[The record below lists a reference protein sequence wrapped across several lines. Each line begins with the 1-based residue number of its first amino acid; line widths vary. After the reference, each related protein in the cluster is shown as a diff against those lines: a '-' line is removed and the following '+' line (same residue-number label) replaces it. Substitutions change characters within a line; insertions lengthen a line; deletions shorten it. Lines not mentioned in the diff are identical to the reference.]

1 MATTPTSSTSRSSRA
16 STPSPAA
23 KPTSPT
29 RISTMPWPP
38 LTRASGSSGTR
49 PTSSSDPAVREMT
62 ILQHSGAAAFARG
75 AGARKPPLGRLS
87 ALTRYGGPFAVYAVF
102 GLLIGLP
109 LALVLVQAVMPGLFA
124 AQDASNGLSFEPL
137 ARVFNSPYVAGSVLH
152 SLELGMLVACTTT
165 ALGGAF
171 AILVQR
177 CDIPGRTAISIVPWL
192 VFLTPSYLKA
202 LAWVLLMSS
211 GGYLAQFGLLPAWL
225 GSAFFGLAGLVF
237 VHTLSLFPL
246 AAFIIGSA
254 LAGLGSE
261 LEDAA
266 RLSGATPLR
275 IWLRINGPLLAPAIA
290 LSFIATF
297 AEVLSDFGLAS
308 TIARMSNFGVL
319 TYGIYAAASDYP
331 VDFPAA
337 GAQALVLLALVL
349 LVVVAD
355 RLLRRRAD
363 PRLISGRARPA
374 RLYNLGA
381 WRWLA
386 MAAALAIAFLALAL
400 PLGAIAAR
408 ALTQT
413 LGHGL
418 VWSNFTSANVVAALS
433 LNTAANDGLLR
444 SLFYAGLTALI
455 ASSLALLLSAQLDRA
470 GPVLRSAVVGL
481 SLGSVA
487 IPGIVLG
494 FGYILVWNRLPGFRD
509 WPFPH
514 YGDGSLLVM
523 GYVAA
528 ALPYC
533 LVVILSAI
541 GQLAPSL
548 TDAARLHGVGT
559 IRRLLAI
566 TLPLVL
572 LSVVTAFLLTF
583 IRTVFELP
591 ISQMLIPQ
599 SGPPAPTLILKLFSH
614 DRDGLASAIALVA
627 MAAAGIGAAL
637 VWYPLRRF
645 VKPRRSAGHAGVGSG
660 QTAGT
665 GTLS

>member
-1 MATTPTSSTSRSSRA
+1 
-16 STPSPAA
+16 
-23 KPTSPT
+23 
-29 RISTMPWPP
+29 
-38 LTRASGSSGTR
+38 
-49 PTSSSDPAVREMT
+49 MT
-62 ILQHSGAAAFARG
+62 VMQNPGAAALTGGVGFSGAVRSRIAMLARH
-75 AGARKPPLGRLS
+75 
-87 ALTRYGGPFAVYAVF
+87 GGPLAVYAVF
-102 GLLIGLP
+102 ALLIGLP
-109 LALVLVQAVMPGLFA
+109 LALVLLQAIMPGLFA
-124 AQDASNGLSFEPL
+124 ADGSASLLSVEPL
-137 ARVFNSPYVAGSVLH
+137 VRVFSSPSIAGSILH
-152 SLELGMLVACTTT
+152 SLVLGLLAAFTTT

-171 AILVQR
+171 AVLVQR
-177 CDIPGRTAISIVPWL
+177 CDIPLRGPVSIVPWL

-211 GGYLAQFGLLPAWL
+211 GGYLAQLGLLPPSL
-225 GSAFFGLAGLVF
+225 GAGFFGLAGLVF

-246 AAFIIGSA
+246 AAFITGSA

-266 RLSGATPLR
+266 RLSGARPLR
-275 IWLRINGPLLAPAIA
+275 IWLRINGPLLAPAIV

-308 TIARMSNFGVL
+308 TIARMSSFGVL

-337 GAQALVLLALVL
+337 GAQALVLIALVL

-355 RLLRRRAD
+355 RLLRRRAG
-363 PRLISGRARPA
+363 PHLISGRAKPA
-374 RLYNLGA
+374 RLYDLGA
-381 WRWLA
+381 WRWLVL
-386 MAAALAIAFLALAL
+386 AAALAIAFLALIL

-408 ALTQT
+408 ALTST

-418 VWSNFTSANVVAALS
+418 ALGNFTLANVSAALS
-433 LNTAANDGLLR
+433 LNTAANDGLMR
-444 SLFYAGLTALI
+444 SLFYAGLTAVI
-455 ASSLALLLSAQLDRA
+455 ASTLALLLSAQLDRA
-470 GPVLRSAVVGL
+470 SPVMRTAILGL
-481 SLGSVA
+481 SLGAVA

-541 GQLAPSL
+541 SQLAPSL
-548 TDAARLHGVGT
+548 NDAARLHGVGAV
-559 IRRLLAI
+559 RRLVSV
-566 TLPLVL
+566 TLPLIL

-591 ISQMLIPQ
+591 MSQMLIPQ

-614 DRDGLASAIALVA
+614 DRDGLACAIALVA
-627 MAAAGIGAAL
+627 MAAAGGAAAL
-637 VWYPLRRF
+637 IWYPLERGAAPGLGR
-645 VKPRRSAGHAGVGSG
+645 PRDSATISG
-660 QTAGT
+660 D
-665 GTLS
+665 LP

>member
-1 MATTPTSSTSRSSRA
+1 MVQ
-16 STPSPAA
+16 
-23 KPTSPT
+23 K
-29 RISTMPWPP
+29 
-38 LTRASGSSGTR
+38 L
-49 PTSSSDPAVREMT
+49 D
-62 ILQHSGAAAFARG
+62 AAAGGIGSGGWTRRRPPALARL
-75 AGARKPPLGRLS
+75 AGPL
-87 ALTRYGGPFAVYAVF
+87 AVYAVF
-102 GLLIGLP
+102 ALLIGLP
-109 LALVLVQAVMPGLFA
+109 LALVLLQAVMPGLFA
-124 AQDASNGLSFEPL
+124 VDGAQGLFSAEPL
-137 ARVFNSPYVAGSVLH
+137 ARILSSPYITGSILH
-152 SLELGMLVACTTT
+152 SLELGLLAALTTT
-165 ALGGAF
+165 ILGGAF
-171 AILVQR
+171 AVLVQR
-177 CDIPGRTAISIVPWL
+177 CDIPLRGPIALVPWL

-211 GGYLAQFGLLPAWL
+211 GGYLAQLGLLPSWL
-225 GSAFFGLAGLVF
+225 GASFFGLGGLVF

-246 AAFIIGSA
+246 AVFIIGGA

-266 RLSGATPLR
+266 RLSGAGPLR
-275 IWLRINGPLLAPAIA
+275 IWLRVNGPLLAPAIV

-308 TIARMSNFGVL
+308 TIARMSSFGVL
-319 TYGIYAAASDYP
+319 TYGIYASASDYP

-337 GAQALVLLALVL
+337 GAQALVLLALVV
-349 LVVVAD
+349 LVVAGD

-374 RLYNLGA
+374 RRYDLGA
-381 WRWLA
+381 WRWLVLA
-386 MAAALAIAFLALAL
+386 MALLVAFLALIL

-408 ALTQT
+408 ALTST

-418 VWSNFTSANVVAALS
+418 APGNFTLANIGAALS
-433 LNTAANDGLLR
+433 LNTAANDGLMR
-444 SLFYAGLTALI
+444 SLFYAGLTAVI
-455 ASSLALLLSAQLDRA
+455 ASTLALLLSAQLDRS
-470 GPVLRSAVVGL
+470 SAVMRTAVLGL
-481 SLGSVA
+481 SLGAVA

-548 TDAARLHGVGT
+548 TDAARLSGVGAV
-559 IRRLLAI
+559 RRLI
-566 TLPLVL
+566 SVILPLIL

-591 ISQMLIPQ
+591 MSQMLIPQ

-614 DRDGLASAIALVA
+614 DRDGLACAIALVG
-627 MAAAGIGAAL
+627 MAAAGGVAAL
-637 VWYPLRRF
+637 IWYPLKRII
-645 VKPRRSAGHAGVGSG
+645 ASG
-660 QTAGT
+660 RQQGIPAASGEP
-665 GTLS
+665 S

>member
-1 MATTPTSSTSRSSRA
+1 MVQ
-16 STPSPAA
+16 
-23 KPTSPT
+23 KF
-29 RISTMPWPP
+29 
-38 LTRASGSSGTR
+38 
-49 PTSSSDPAVREMT
+49 D
-62 ILQHSGAAAFARG
+62 AAAGGIG
-75 AGARKPPLGRLS
+75 AGGWARRRLS
-87 ALTRYGGPFAVYAVF
+87 APARLAGPLAVYAVF
-102 GLLIGLP
+102 ALLIGLP
-109 LALVLVQAVMPGLFA
+109 LALVLLQAVMPGLFA
-124 AQDASNGLSFEPL
+124 VDGAQALFSAEPL
-137 ARVFNSPYVAGSVLH
+137 ARIFASPSVAGSILH
-152 SLELGMLVACTTT
+152 SLELGLIAAFTTT
-165 ALGGAF
+165 ILGGAS
-171 AILVQR
+171 AVLVQR
-177 CDIPGRTAISIVPWL
+177 CDIPLRCAISVVPWL
-192 VFLTPSYLKA
+192 VFLTPSYFKA

-211 GGYLAQFGLLPAWL
+211 GGYLAQLGLLPPWL
-225 GSAFFGLAGLVF
+225 GTSFFGLAGLVF

-266 RLSGATPLR
+266 RLSGAGPLR
-275 IWLRINGPLLAPAIA
+275 IWLRVNGPLLAPAIVLA
-290 LSFIATF
+290 FIATF

-308 TIARMSNFGVL
+308 TIARMSSFGVL

-337 GAQALVLLALVL
+337 GAEALVLLALVL

-363 PRLISGRARPA
+363 AQLISGRARPA
-374 RLYNLGA
+374 RRYRLGA
-381 WRWLA
+381 WRWPVLA
-386 MAAALAIAFLALAL
+386 MALLVAFLALVL

-408 ALTQT
+408 ALTST
-413 LGHGL
+413 LGNGL
-418 VWSNFTSANVVAALS
+418 APDNFTLANIGAALS
-433 LNTAANDGLLR
+433 PATAANEGLVR
-444 SLFYAGLTALI
+444 SLFYAGLTAVI
-455 ASSLALLLSAQLDRA
+455 ASVLALLLSAQLDRSS
-470 GPVLRSAVVGL
+470 PVMRTAVLGL
-481 SLGSVA
+481 SLGAVA

-548 TDAARLHGVGT
+548 TDAARLHGIGA
-559 IRRLLAI
+559 IRRLLSV
-566 TLPLVL
+566 TLPLIL
-572 LSVVTAFLLTF
+572 LSVVTAFLITF

-591 ISQMLIPQ
+591 MSQMLIPQ

-614 DRDGLASAIALVA
+614 DRDGLACAIALAA
-627 MAAAGIGAAL
+627 MAAAGGAAAL
-637 VWYPLRRF
+637 IWYTLKRF
-645 VKPRRSAGHAGVGSG
+645 IAVCRPQGTPAASG
-660 QTAGT
+660 EP
-665 GTLS
+665 S

>member
-1 MATTPTSSTSRSSRA
+1 M
-16 STPSPAA
+16 
-23 KPTSPT
+23 
-29 RISTMPWPP
+29 TMVQKFD
-38 LTRASGSSGTR
+38 AVAGGIGSSGWGR
-49 PTSSSDPAVREMT
+49 RRLPA
-62 ILQHSGAAAFARG
+62 LAR
-75 AGARKPPLGRLS
+75 L
-87 ALTRYGGPFAVYAVF
+87 GGPLAVYAVF
-102 GLLIGLP
+102 ALLIGLP
-109 LALVLVQAVMPGLFA
+109 LALVLLQAVMPGLFA
-124 AQDASNGLSFEPL
+124 IDRAQAFVSAEPL
-137 ARVFNSPYVAGSVLH
+137 LRILSSSYVAGSILH
-152 SLELGMLVACTTT
+152 SLELGLLAALTTT
-165 ALGGAF
+165 ILGGAF
-171 AILVQR
+171 AVLVQR
-177 CDIPGRTAISIVPWL
+177 CDIPLRGPIALVPWL

-211 GGYLAQFGLLPAWL
+211 GGYLAQLGLLPPWL
-225 GSAFFGLAGLVF
+225 GASFFGLGGLVF

-254 LAGLGSE
+254 LGGLGSE
-261 LEDAA
+261 MEDAA
-266 RLSGATPLR
+266 RLSGAGPLR
-275 IWLRINGPLLAPAIA
+275 IWLCVNGPLLAPAIM

-308 TIARMSNFGVL
+308 TIARMSSFGVL

-349 LVVVAD
+349 LVVMAD

-374 RLYNLGA
+374 RRYNLGA
-381 WRWLA
+381 WRWLVLA
-386 MAAALAIAFLALAL
+386 MALLVAFLALIL

-408 ALTQT
+408 ALTST
-413 LGHGL
+413 LGDGL
-418 VWSNFTSANVVAALS
+418 APDNFTLANIGAALS
-433 LNTAANDGLLR
+433 LNTPANDGLLR
-444 SLFYAGLTALI
+444 SLFYAGLTAII
-455 ASSLALLLSAQLDRA
+455 ASTLALLLSARLDRS
-470 GPVLRSAVVGL
+470 SAVMRTAILSL
-481 SLGSVA
+481 SLGAVA

-548 TDAARLHGVGT
+548 TDAARLSGIGAV
-559 IRRLLAI
+559 RRLVSV
-566 TLPLVL
+566 TLPLIL

-591 ISQMLIPQ
+591 MSQMLIPQ

-614 DRDGLASAIALVA
+614 DRDGLACAIALAA
-627 MAAAGIGAAL
+627 MAAAGGAAAL
-637 VWYPLRRF
+637 IWYPLKHIIALGRHQSIP
-645 VKPRRSAGHAGVGSG
+645 VASG
-660 QTAGT
+660 EP
-665 GTLS
+665 S

>member
-1 MATTPTSSTSRSSRA
+1 MATAHYT
-16 STPSPAA
+16 
-23 KPTSPT
+23 
-29 RISTMPWPP
+29 
-38 LTRASGSSGTR
+38 
-49 PTSSSDPAVREMT
+49 DPA
-62 ILQHSGAAAFARG
+62 GAAGGFRG
-75 AGARKPPLGRLS
+75 GRLAKAS
-87 ALTRYGGPFAVYAVF
+87 LKVLALCGAPLVIYAIFA
-102 GLLIGLP
+102 LLIGLP

-124 AQDASNGLSFEPL
+124 AQDASRVLSLEPL
-137 ARVFNSPYVAGSVLH
+137 SRVFGSPNVAVSVLH
-152 SLELGMLVACTTT
+152 SLELGILVASTAT
-165 ALGGAF
+165 ALGGVF
-171 AILVQR
+171 AILVHR
-177 CDIPGRTAISIVPWL
+177 CNFPLRAAISAVPWL

-211 GGYLAQFGLLPAWL
+211 GGYLAQFGLLPRWL
-225 GSAFFGLAGLVF
+225 GASFFGLTGLVF

-246 AAFIIGSA
+246 PTFIIGSA

-308 TIARMSNFGVL
+308 TIARTSNFGVL

-337 GAQALVLLALVL
+337 GAQALVLLGLVL

-386 MAAALAIAFLALAL
+386 MAVALAIAFMALGL
-400 PLGAIAAR
+400 PLTAIAAR

-418 VWSNFTSANVVAALS
+418 IRSNVTTVNVVAALS
-433 LNTAANDGLLR
+433 LNTDANDGLLR
-444 SLFYAGLTALI
+444 SLFYAGLTAVI

-470 GPVLRSAVVGL
+470 SPVLRTAVIGL
-481 SLGSVA
+481 SLGAVA

-548 TDAARLHGVGT
+548 MDAARLNGVRT

-566 TLPLVL
+566 TLPLIL

-591 ISQMLIPQ
+591 MSQMLIPQ
-599 SGPPAPTLILKLFSH
+599 SGPPAPTLILRLFSH

-627 MAAAGIGAAL
+627 MAAAGLGAAL
-637 VWYPLRRF
+637 VWYPLQRF
-645 VKPRRSAGHAGVGSG
+645 VKPRRSAVPVEAVSP
-660 QTAGT
+660 QTVSAGT
-665 GTLS
+665 LP

>member
-1 MATTPTSSTSRSSRA
+1 
-16 STPSPAA
+16 
-23 KPTSPT
+23 
-29 RISTMPWPP
+29 
-38 LTRASGSSGTR
+38 
-49 PTSSSDPAVREMT
+49 MT
-62 ILQHSGAAAFARG
+62 ILQHTGAAAFARG
-75 AGARKPPLGRLS
+75 VGAGKLPRGGLP
-87 ALTRYGGPFAVYAVF
+87 ALVRSGGPFAIYAVF
-102 GLLIGLP
+102 ALLIGLP

-124 AQDASNGLSFEPL
+124 AQNASNSFSLEPL
-137 ARVFNSPYVAGSVLH
+137 ARVFNSSYVAGSVLH
-152 SLELGMLVACTTT
+152 SLELGILVALTTT

-171 AILVQR
+171 AVLVQR
-177 CDIPGRTAISIVPWL
+177 CDIPLRTAISTVPWL

-202 LAWVLLMSS
+202 LAWVLLMSP

-225 GSAFFGLAGLVF
+225 GSSFFGLTGLVF
-237 VHTLSLFPL
+237 VHTLGLFPL

-337 GAQALVLLALVL
+337 GAQALVLLGLVL

-374 RLYNLGA
+374 RLYNLGT

-400 PLGAIAAR
+400 PLAAIAAR

-418 VWSNFTSANVVAALS
+418 IWSNFTTVNVVAALS

-444 SLFYAGLTALI
+444 SLFYAGLTAVI
-455 ASSLALLLSAQLDRA
+455 ASALALLLSAQLDRA
-470 GPVLRSAVVGL
+470 SPVLRTAVIGL
-481 SLGSVA
+481 SLGAVA

-637 VWYPLRRF
+637 VWYPLQRF
-645 VKPRRSAGHAGVGSG
+645 VKPRRSAGHVDAGSSQIARAGS
-660 QTAGT
+660 
-665 GTLS
+665 LS

>member
-1 MATTPTSSTSRSSRA
+1 MIQHTGAAVSARRAGTSSLPRGG
-16 STPSPAA
+16 
-23 KPTSPT
+23 
-29 RISTMPWPP
+29 
-38 LTRASGSSGTR
+38 LTVLVRGGGS
-49 PTSSSDPAVREMT
+49 
-62 ILQHSGAAAFARG
+62 
-75 AGARKPPLGRLS
+75 
-87 ALTRYGGPFAVYAVF
+87 FAVYAVF
-102 GLLIGLP
+102 ALLIGLP
-109 LALVLVQAVMPGLFA
+109 LALVLVQAVMPDLFA
-124 AQDASNGLSFEPL
+124 AQNPDNSLSLEPL
-137 ARVFNSPYVAGSVLH
+137 SRVFNSPYLARSVLH

-165 ALGGAF
+165 VLGGAF
-171 AILVQR
+171 AVLVQR
-177 CDIPGRTAISIVPWL
+177 CDIPLRAAISAVPWL

-202 LAWVLLMSS
+202 LAWVLLMSP
-211 GGYLAQFGLLPAWL
+211 GGYLAQFGLLPSWL
-225 GSAFFGLAGLVF
+225 GASFFGLTGLVF

-254 LAGLGSE
+254 LAGLSSE

-266 RLSGATPLR
+266 RLSGAAPLR

-308 TIARMSNFGVL
+308 TIARMSDFGVL

-337 GAQALVLLALVL
+337 GAQALVLLSLVL
-349 LVVVAD
+349 LVVVGD

-374 RLYNLGA
+374 RLYTLGP

-386 MAAALAIAFLALAL
+386 IAAALAIAFLALAL
-400 PLGAIAAR
+400 PLAAIAAR

-418 VWSNFTSANVVAALS
+418 IWSNFTTVNVAAALS
-433 LNTAANDGLLR
+433 PDTAANDGLLR
-444 SLFYAGLTALI
+444 SLFYAGLTAVI
-455 ASSLALLLSAQLDRA
+455 ASALALLLSAQLDRA
-470 GPVLRSAVVGL
+470 SPVLRTAVIGL
-481 SLGSVA
+481 SLGAVA

-559 IRRLLAI
+559 IRRLLSI

-645 VKPRRSAGHAGVGSG
+645 VKPRRGAGAADAGSNHIASAE
-660 QTAGT
+660 
-665 GTLS
+665 TLS

>member
-1 MATTPTSSTSRSSRA
+1 
-16 STPSPAA
+16 
-23 KPTSPT
+23 
-29 RISTMPWPP
+29 
-38 LTRASGSSGTR
+38 
-49 PTSSSDPAVREMT
+49 MT
-62 ILQHSGAAAFARG
+62 IFPHTGAAAVARG
-75 AGARKPPLGRLS
+75 ADVTKGRLRWGLP
-87 ALTRYGGPFAVYAVF
+87 ALVHASGPIAIYAVF
-102 GLLIGLP
+102 ALLIGLP
-109 LALVLVQAVMPGLFA
+109 LALVLVQAVVPGLFA
-124 AQDASNGLSFEPL
+124 ARDADSTLSLEPL
-137 ARVFNSPYVAGSVLH
+137 ARVFNSPHVAASVLH

-165 ALGGAF
+165 VVGGAF

-177 CDIPGRTAISIVPWL
+177 CDIPLRSAISTVPWL

-211 GGYLAQFGLLPAWL
+211 GGYLAQLGLLPSWL
-225 GSAFFGLAGLVF
+225 GASFFGLSGLVF

-246 AAFIIGSA
+246 ASFIIGSA

-266 RLSGATPLR
+266 RLSGAAPLR
-275 IWLRINGPLLAPAIA
+275 IWLRINGPLLAPAVA

-308 TIARMSNFGVL
+308 TIARMSDFGVL

-337 GAQALVLLALVL
+337 GAQALVLLSLVL

-374 RLYNLGA
+374 RLYNLGR

-386 MAAALAIAFLALAL
+386 MAAALGIAFLALAL
-400 PLGAIAAR
+400 PLAAIAAR
-408 ALTQT
+408 ALTRT
-413 LGHGL
+413 LGQGL
-418 VWSNFTSANVVAALS
+418 AWSNFTSANMAAALGT
-433 LNTAANDGLLR
+433 NTAANDGLLR
-444 SLFYAGLTALI
+444 SLSYAALTALI
-455 ASSLALLLSAQLDRA
+455 TSALALVLSARLDRA
-470 GPVLRSAVVGL
+470 SPVLRTAVIGL
-481 SLGSVA
+481 SLGAVA

-591 ISQMLIPQ
+591 MSQMLIPQ

-614 DRDGLASAIALVA
+614 DRDGLASAIALTA

-637 VWYPLRRF
+637 VWYPLQRFIKPHRR
-645 VKPRRSAGHAGVGSG
+645 AGAVDAHANR
-660 QTAGT
+660 TART
-665 GTLS
+665 GTQS

>member
-1 MATTPTSSTSRSSRA
+1 MTT
-16 STPSPAA
+16 
-23 KPTSPT
+23 
-29 RISTMPWPP
+29 
-38 LTRASGSSGTR
+38 
-49 PTSSSDPAVREMT
+49 
-62 ILQHSGAAAFARG
+62 LQHTDAAASARG
-75 AGARKPPLGRLS
+75 VGVGRLPRGGRP
-87 ALTRYGGPFAVYAVF
+87 ALLRCGGPFAIYVVF
-102 GLLIGLP
+102 ALLIGLP
-109 LALVLVQAVMPGLFA
+109 LASVLVQAVMPGLFA
-124 AQDASNGLSFEPL
+124 AQDGSSTLSFEPL
-137 ARVFNSPYVAGSVLH
+137 ARVFNSPHVAGSVLH

-171 AILVQR
+171 AVLVQR
-177 CDIPGRTAISIVPWL
+177 CDIPLRTAISMVPWL

-202 LAWVLLMSS
+202 LAWVLLMSP
-211 GGYLAQFGLLPAWL
+211 GGYLAQFGLLPSWL
-225 GSAFFGLAGLVF
+225 GSSFFGLTGLVF

-246 AAFIIGSA
+246 AVFIIGNA
-254 LAGLGSE
+254 LAGLGRE

-266 RLSGATPLR
+266 RLSGAAPLR

-319 TYGIYAAASDYP
+319 TYGIYAAASEYP

-337 GAQALVLLALVL
+337 GAQALVLLGLVL

-363 PRLISGRARPA
+363 PRLISGRSRPA
-374 RLYNLGA
+374 RLYNLGK
-381 WRWLA
+381 WRRLA
-386 MAAALAIAFLALAL
+386 MAAALAVAFLALVL
-400 PLGAIAAR
+400 PLTAIAAR

-418 VWSNFTSANVVAALS
+418 IWSNFTSANVVAALS
-433 LNTAANDGLLR
+433 LNTEANDGLLR
-444 SLFYAGLTALI
+444 SLGYAGLTAVI
-455 ASSLALLLSAQLDRA
+455 ASALALLLSAQLDRA
-470 GPVLRSAVVGL
+470 SPVLRTAVIAL

-514 YGDGSLLVM
+514 YGNGSLLVM

-533 LVVILSAI
+533 LVVILAAI

-599 SGPPAPTLILKLFSH
+599 SGAPAPTLILRLFSH

-627 MAAAGIGAAL
+627 MAAAGVAAAL
-637 VWYPLRRF
+637 VWFPLQRF
-645 VKPRRSAGHAGVGSG
+645 VKPRRSAGYVDAGSS
-660 QTAGT
+660 QTAGA
-665 GTLS
+665 GTL

>member
-1 MATTPTSSTSRSSRA
+1 
-16 STPSPAA
+16 
-23 KPTSPT
+23 
-29 RISTMPWPP
+29 
-38 LTRASGSSGTR
+38 
-49 PTSSSDPAVREMT
+49 MT
-62 ILQHSGAAAFARG
+62 ILQHTGAAASARG
-75 AGARKPPLGRLS
+75 VGAGKLPRGGLPALVRSS
-87 ALTRYGGPFAVYAVF
+87 APFAIYSVF
-102 GLLIGLP
+102 ALLIGLP

-124 AQDASNGLSFEPL
+124 AQGASNALSFEPL
-137 ARVFNSPYVAGSVLH
+137 ARVFSSPSVAGSVLH
-152 SLELGMLVACTTT
+152 SLELGMLVAFTTT

-171 AILVQR
+171 AVLVQR
-177 CDIPGRTAISIVPWL
+177 CDIPLRRTISAVPWL

-202 LAWVLLMSS
+202 LAWVLLMSP
-211 GGYLAQFGLLPAWL
+211 GGYLAQFGLLPSWL
-225 GSAFFGLAGLVF
+225 GASFFGLTGLVF

-246 AAFIIGSA
+246 AAFITGSA

-297 AEVLSDFGLAS
+297 AEVLSDFGIAS

-337 GAQALVLLALVL
+337 GAQALVLLGLVL
-349 LVVVAD
+349 LVVLAD

-374 RLYNLGA
+374 RLYNLGT

-386 MAAALAIAFLALAL
+386 MGAALAIAFLALAL
-400 PLGAIAAR
+400 PLAAIAAR

-418 VWSNFTSANVVAALS
+418 IWSNVTTVNVVAALS
-433 LNTAANDGLLR
+433 PNTAANDGLLR
-444 SLFYAGLTALI
+444 SLGYAGVTAVI
-455 ASSLALLLSAQLDRA
+455 ASALALLLSAQLDRA
-470 GPVLRSAVVGL
+470 SPVLRTAVVGL
-481 SLGSVA
+481 SLGAVA

-566 TLPLVL
+566 SLPLVL

-627 MAAAGIGAAL
+627 MAAAGVGAAL
-637 VWYPLRRF
+637 VWYPLQRF
-645 VKPRRSAGHAGVGSG
+645 VKPRRSAGHVDASSP
-660 QTAGT
+660 AAAA

>member
-1 MATTPTSSTSRSSRA
+1 MVLDNRN
-16 STPSPAA
+16 
-23 KPTSPT
+23 
-29 RISTMPWPP
+29 
-38 LTRASGSSGTR
+38 
-49 PTSSSDPAVREMT
+49 
-62 ILQHSGAAAFARG
+62 AAAG
-75 AGARKPPLGRLS
+75 GVGSGGLPRLA
-87 ALTRYGGPFAVYAVF
+87 ALARYGGPAAVYAVF

-109 LALVLVQAVMPGLFA
+109 LCLVLLQAVMPGLFA
-124 AQDASNGLSFEPL
+124 PGRADWFLSFAPL
-137 ARVFNSPYVAGSVLH
+137 ARVFSSPYMAGSVMH
-152 SLELGMLVACTTT
+152 SLVLGLLAAFTTT

-171 AILVQR
+171 AVLVQR
-177 CDIPGRTAISIVPWL
+177 CDIPLRGTLSIVPWL

-211 GGYLAQFGLLPAWL
+211 GGYLAQFGLLAPAL
-225 GSAFFGLAGLVF
+225 GAKFFGLAGLVF

-246 AAFIIGSA
+246 AVFIIGSA

-266 RLSGATPLR
+266 RLSGAGPLR
-275 IWLRINGPLLAPAIA
+275 IWLRVNGPLLAPAIV

-363 PRLISGRARPA
+363 PHLISGRAKPA
-374 RLYNLGA
+374 RLYKLGP

-386 MAAALAIAFLALAL
+386 LAAASIVTFLALIL

-408 ALTQT
+408 ALTRT
-413 LGHGL
+413 LGNGL
-418 VWSNFTSANVVAALS
+418 VSNNFTLSNVIAALS
-433 LNTAANDGLLR
+433 LDTPANDGLMR
-444 SLFYAGLTALI
+444 SLFYAALTAII
-455 ASSLALLLSAQLDRA
+455 ASAMALLLSAQLGRSS
-470 GPVLRSAVVGL
+470 PVMRTAVLGL
-481 SLGSVA
+481 SLGAVA

-494 FGYILVWNRLPGFRD
+494 FGYILVWNQLPGFRD

-548 TDAARLHGVGT
+548 TDAARLSGVGAV
-559 IRRLLAI
+559 RRLVSV
-566 TLPLVL
+566 TLPLIL

-591 ISQMLIPQ
+591 MSQMLIPQ
-599 SGPPAPTLILKLFSH
+599 SGAPAPTLILKLFSH
-614 DRDGLASAIALVA
+614 DRDGLACAIALVA
-627 MAAAGIGAAL
+627 MAAAGGAAAAI
-637 VWYPLRRF
+637 WYPLNRVAAFGRGRPQNIPAASG
-645 VKPRRSAGHAGVGSG
+645 KPS
-660 QTAGT
+660 
-665 GTLS
+665 

>member
-1 MATTPTSSTSRSSRA
+1 
-16 STPSPAA
+16 
-23 KPTSPT
+23 
-29 RISTMPWPP
+29 
-38 LTRASGSSGTR
+38 
-49 PTSSSDPAVREMT
+49 
-62 ILQHSGAAAFARG
+62 
-75 AGARKPPLGRLS
+75 
-87 ALTRYGGPFAVYAVF
+87 
-102 GLLIGLP
+102 
-109 LALVLVQAVMPGLFA
+109 
-124 AQDASNGLSFEPL
+124 L
-137 ARVFNSPYVAGSVLH
+137 ARVFNSPHVAGSVLH

-171 AILVQR
+171 AVLVQR
-177 CDIPGRTAISIVPWL
+177 CDIPLRTAISMVPWL

-202 LAWVLLMSS
+202 LAWVLLMSP
-211 GGYLAQFGLLPAWL
+211 GGYLAQLGLLPASL
-225 GSAFFGLAGLVF
+225 GSAFFGLTGLVF

-246 AAFIIGSA
+246 AVFIIGNA

-266 RLSGATPLR
+266 RLSGAAPLR

-319 TYGIYAAASDYP
+319 TYGIYAAASEYP

-337 GAQALVLLALVL
+337 GAQALVLLGLVL

-363 PRLISGRARPA
+363 PRLISGRSRPA
-374 RLYNLGA
+374 RLYNLGK
-381 WRWLA
+381 WRRLA
-386 MAAALAIAFLALAL
+386 MAAALAIAFLALIL
-400 PLGAIAAR
+400 PLTAIAAR

-418 VWSNFTSANVVAALS
+418 IWSNFTSANVVAALS

-444 SLFYAGLTALI
+444 SLGYALLTAVI
-455 ASSLALLLSAQLDRA
+455 ASALALLLSAQLDRA
-470 GPVLRSAVVGL
+470 TPALRTAVVGL

-514 YGDGSLLVM
+514 YGNGSLLVM

-533 LVVILSAI
+533 LVVILAAI

-599 SGPPAPTLILKLFSH
+599 SGPPAPTLILRLFSH

-637 VWYPLRRF
+637 VWYPLQRF
-645 VKPRRSAGHAGVGSG
+645 VKPRRSAGHVDAGSS
-660 QTAGT
+660 QIARA

>member
-1 MATTPTSSTSRSSRA
+1 
-16 STPSPAA
+16 
-23 KPTSPT
+23 
-29 RISTMPWPP
+29 
-38 LTRASGSSGTR
+38 
-49 PTSSSDPAVREMT
+49 MT
-62 ILQHSGAAAFARG
+62 ILQHTGAAASARG
-75 AGARKPPLGRLS
+75 VGVGRLPRGGPS
-87 ALTRYGGPFAVYAVF
+87 ALVRRGGPFAVYAVF
-102 GLLIGLP
+102 ALLIGLP
-109 LALVLVQAVMPGLFA
+109 LAMVLVQAIMPGLFA
-124 AQDASNGLSFEPL
+124 AQDGSNTLSLEPL
-137 ARVFNSPYVAGSVLH
+137 ASVFSSPHVAGSVLH

-171 AILVQR
+171 AVLVQR
-177 CDIPGRTAISIVPWL
+177 CDIPLRTAISMVPWL

-202 LAWVLLMSS
+202 LAWVLLMSP
-211 GGYLAQFGLLPAWL
+211 GGYLAQLGLLPASL
-225 GSAFFGLAGLVF
+225 GSAFFGLTGLVF

-246 AAFIIGSA
+246 AVFIIGNA

-297 AEVLSDFGLAS
+297 AEVLSDFGLAT

-319 TYGIYAAASDYP
+319 TYGIYAAASEYP

-337 GAQALVLLALVL
+337 GAQALVLLGLVL

-355 RLLRRRAD
+355 RLLRRRSD
-363 PRLISGRARPA
+363 PRLISGRSRPA
-374 RLYNLGA
+374 RLYNLGK
-381 WRWLA
+381 WRRLA
-386 MAAALAIAFLALAL
+386 MAAALAIAFLALIL
-400 PLGAIAAR
+400 PLTAIAAR

-418 VWSNFTSANVVAALS
+418 IWSNFTSANVVAALS

-444 SLFYAGLTALI
+444 SLFYALLTAVI
-455 ASSLALLLSAQLDRA
+455 ASALALLLSAQLDRA
-470 GPVLRSAVVGL
+470 SAVMRTAVVGL

-514 YGDGSLLVM
+514 YGNGSLLVM

-599 SGPPAPTLILKLFSH
+599 SGPPAPTLILRLFSH

-637 VWYPLRRF
+637 VWYPLQRF
-645 VKPRRSAGHAGVGSG
+645 LKPRRSAGHVDVDGS
-660 QTAGT
+660 QIARA

>member
-1 MATTPTSSTSRSSRA
+1 M
-16 STPSPAA
+16 
-23 KPTSPT
+23 
-29 RISTMPWPP
+29 TMVQNP
-38 LTRASGSSGTR
+38 
-49 PTSSSDPAVREMT
+49 D
-62 ILQHSGAAAFARG
+62 AAAL
-75 AGARKPPLGRLS
+75 AGGVGS
-87 ALTRYGGPFAVYAVF
+87 ALNRAWPALARYGGPAVVYFVF
-102 GLLIGLP
+102 TLLIGLP
-109 LALVLVQAVMPGLFA
+109 LALVLLQAVMPGLFA
-124 AQDASNGLSFEPL
+124 VDGATGLLSVEPL
-137 ARVFNSPYVAGSVLH
+137 VSIFSSPSTAVSILH
-152 SLELGMLVACTTT
+152 SLELGLLAAFTTT
-165 ALGGAF
+165 LLGGAF
-171 AILVQR
+171 AVLVQR
-177 CDIPGRTAISIVPWL
+177 CDIPLRGAISAVPWL

-211 GGYLAQFGLLPAWL
+211 GGYLAQLGLLPPAL
-225 GSAFFGLAGLVF
+225 GAGFFGLAGLVF

-246 AAFIIGSA
+246 ATFIIGSA

-266 RLSGATPLR
+266 RLSGAGALR
-275 IWLRINGPLLAPAIA
+275 IWLRVNGPLLAPAIV

-308 TIARMSNFGVL
+308 TIARMSSFGVL

-355 RLLRRRAD
+355 RLLRRHAD
-363 PRLISGRARPA
+363 PHLISGRAKPA

-381 WRWLA
+381 WRWLVL
-386 MAAALAIAFLALAL
+386 AAALTITFLALIM
-400 PLGAIAAR
+400 PLGAIAVR
-408 ALTQT
+408 ALTST

-418 VWSNFTSANVVAALS
+418 EPGNFTLANVTAALS
-433 LNTAANDGLLR
+433 PYTAANEGLVR
-444 SLFYAGLTALI
+444 SLFYAGLTAII
-455 ASSLALLLSAQLDRA
+455 ASTLALLLSAQLDRSS
-470 GPVLRSAVVGL
+470 PVMRTAVLGL
-481 SLGSVA
+481 SLGAVA

-548 TDAARLHGVGT
+548 TDAARLNGVGAV
-559 IRRLLAI
+559 RRLLSV
-566 TLPLVL
+566 TLPLIL

-591 ISQMLIPQ
+591 MSQMLIPQ

-614 DRDGLASAIALVA
+614 DRDGLACAIALAA
-627 MAAAGIGAAL
+627 MAAAGGAAAL
-637 VWYPLRRF
+637 VWYPLKRF
-645 VKPRRSAGHAGVGSG
+645 VAPGLRRPRSNIASG
-660 QTAGT
+660 EP
-665 GTLS
+665 S

>member
-1 MATTPTSSTSRSSRA
+1 MTMAHNPD
-16 STPSPAA
+16 AA
-23 KPTSPT
+23 L
-29 RISTMPWPP
+29 RGVG
-38 LTRASGSSGTR
+38 SGK
-49 PTSSSDPAVREMT
+49 V
-62 ILQHSGAAAFARG
+62 
-75 AGARKPPLGRLS
+75 LGRGLP
-87 ALTRYGGPFAVYAVF
+87 ALARHGGPVVVYAVF
-102 GLLIGLP
+102 ALLIGLP
-109 LALVLVQAVMPGLFA
+109 LALVLLQAVMPGLFA
-124 AQDASNGLSFEPL
+124 VDGTTSLLSAEPL
-137 ARVFNSPYVAGSVLH
+137 VRILSSPYIAASILH
-152 SLELGMLVACTTT
+152 SLELGLLAAFTTT
-165 ALGGAF
+165 VLGGAF
-171 AILVQR
+171 AVLAQR
-177 CDIPGRTAISIVPWL
+177 CDIPLRGAISVVPWL

-211 GGYLAQFGLLPAWL
+211 GGYLAQLGLLPPSL
-225 GSAFFGLAGLVF
+225 GAGFFGLAGLVF

-246 AAFIIGSA
+246 AVFIIGSA

-261 LEDAA
+261 MEDAA
-266 RLSGATPLR
+266 RLSGAGALR
-275 IWLRINGPLLAPAIA
+275 IWLRINGPLLAPAIV

-308 TIARMSNFGVL
+308 TIARMSSFGVL

-355 RLLRRRAD
+355 RLRRRRAD
-363 PRLISGRARPA
+363 PHLISGRAKPA
-374 RLYNLGA
+374 RLYNLGG

-386 MAAALAIAFLALAL
+386 LAAALTVTFLALVL

-408 ALTQT
+408 ALTST

-418 VWSNFTSANVVAALS
+418 EPGNFTLANVAAALS
-433 LNTAANDGLLR
+433 PSTAANDGLMR
-444 SLFYAGLTALI
+444 SLFYAGLTAI
-455 ASSLALLLSAQLDRA
+455 VASTLALLLSAQLDRSN
-470 GPVLRSAVVGL
+470 PVTRTAILGL
-481 SLGSVA
+481 SLGAVA

-548 TDAARLHGVGT
+548 TDAARLHGVGAV
-559 IRRLLAI
+559 RRLLSV
-566 TLPLVL
+566 TLPLIL

-591 ISQMLIPQ
+591 MSQMLIPQ

-614 DRDGLASAIALVA
+614 DRDGLACAIALAA
-627 MAAAGIGAAL
+627 MAAAGSAAAL
-637 VWYPLRRF
+637 VWYPLKRF
-645 VKPRRSAGHAGVGSG
+645 VAPGQRRPRREVAISG
-660 QTAGT
+660 EP
-665 GTLS
+665 S

>member
-1 MATTPTSSTSRSSRA
+1 MTS
-16 STPSPAA
+16 
-23 KPTSPT
+23 
-29 RISTMPWPP
+29 
-38 LTRASGSSGTR
+38 
-49 PTSSSDPAVREMT
+49 
-62 ILQHSGAAAFARG
+62 LQHSGAAALVRG
-75 AGARKPPLGRLS
+75 VGTGKLRRGGLS
-87 ALTRYGGPFAVYAVF
+87 TLVRGGGPFAVYAVF
-102 GLLIGLP
+102 ALLIGLP

-124 AQDASNGLSFEPL
+124 AQDASSALSLEPL
-137 ARVFNSPYVAGSVLH
+137 AHVFNSPHVAGSVLH
-152 SLELGMLVACTTT
+152 SLELGMLVAFTTT

-171 AILVQR
+171 AVLVQR
-177 CDIPGRTAISIVPWL
+177 CDIPLRTVISAVPWL
-192 VFLTPSYLKA
+192 VFLTPAYLKA
-202 LAWVLLMSS
+202 LAWVLLMSP

-225 GSAFFGLAGLVF
+225 GASFFGLTGLVF

-246 AAFIIGSA
+246 AAFITGSA

-266 RLSGATPLR
+266 RLSGAAPLR

-337 GAQALVLLALVL
+337 GAQALVLLGLVL

-374 RLYNLGA
+374 RPYNLGR

-400 PLGAIAAR
+400 PLAAIAAR

-413 LGHGL
+413 LGNGL
-418 VWSNFTSANVVAALS
+418 IWSNFTTVNLVAALS
-433 LNTAANDGLLR
+433 PNTAANDGLLR
-444 SLFYAGLTALI
+444 SLFYAGLTAVI
-455 ASSLALLLSAQLDRA
+455 ASGLALLLSAQLDRA
-470 GPVLRSAVVGL
+470 SPVLRTAVVGL
-481 SLGSVA
+481 SLGAVA

-637 VWYPLRRF
+637 VWFPLQRF
-645 VKPRRSAGHAGVGSG
+645 VKPRRSAGPVEAGGR
-660 QTAGT
+660 QIAEP

>member
-1 MATTPTSSTSRSSRA
+1 MQHTDVAA
-16 STPSPAA
+16 S
-23 KPTSPT
+23 
-29 RISTMPWPP
+29 
-38 LTRASGSSGTR
+38 
-49 PTSSSDPAVREMT
+49 
-62 ILQHSGAAAFARG
+62 ARG
-75 AGARKPPLGRLS
+75 VGTGRLLQGGR
-87 ALTRYGGPFAVYAVF
+87 AVLVRCAGPFAIYAVF
-102 GLLIGLP
+102 ALLIGLP

-124 AQDASNGLSFEPL
+124 VQDGSNILSFEPL
-137 ARVFNSPYVAGSVLH
+137 ARVFNSAHVASSVLH

-171 AILVQR
+171 AVLVQR
-177 CDIPGRTAISIVPWL
+177 CDIPLRTAISTVPWL

-202 LAWVLLMSS
+202 LAWVLLMSP
-211 GGYLAQFGLLPAWL
+211 GGYLAQFGLLPSWL
-225 GSAFFGLAGLVF
+225 GSSFFGLTGLVF

-246 AAFIIGSA
+246 AVFIIGNA

-266 RLSGATPLR
+266 RLSGAAPLR

-319 TYGIYAAASDYP
+319 TYGIYAAASEYP

-337 GAQALVLLALVL
+337 GAQALVLLGLVL

-363 PRLISGRARPA
+363 PRLISGRSRPA
-374 RLYNLGA
+374 RLYNLGK
-381 WRWLA
+381 WHRLA
-386 MAAALAIAFLALAL
+386 MAAALAVALLALVL
-400 PLGAIAAR
+400 PLTAIAAR

-418 VWSNFTSANVVAALS
+418 IWSNFTSANVVAALS
-433 LNTAANDGLLR
+433 LNTEANDGLLR
-444 SLFYAGLTALI
+444 SLFYAGLTAVI
-455 ASSLALLLSAQLDRA
+455 ASALALLLSAQLERA
-470 GPVLRSAVVGL
+470 SPVLRTAVIGL

-514 YGDGSLLVM
+514 YGNGSLLVM

-533 LVVILSAI
+533 LVVILAAI

-548 TDAARLHGVGT
+548 TDAARLNGVGT
-559 IRRLLAI
+559 VRRLLAI

-599 SGPPAPTLILKLFSH
+599 SGPPAPTLILRLFSH

-637 VWYPLRRF
+637 VWYPLQRF
-645 VKPRRSAGHAGVGSG
+645 VKPRRSAGHVHAGSSPI
-660 QTAGT
+660 AET
-665 GTLS
+665 GTSP

>member
-1 MATTPTSSTSRSSRA
+1 
-16 STPSPAA
+16 
-23 KPTSPT
+23 
-29 RISTMPWPP
+29 
-38 LTRASGSSGTR
+38 
-49 PTSSSDPAVREMT
+49 MT
-62 ILQHSGAAAFARG
+62 ILQHTGAVAFARG
-75 AGARKPPLGRLS
+75 VGAGKLPRGGLP
-87 ALTRYGGPFAVYAVF
+87 ALVRSSGPFAIYAVF
-102 GLLIGLP
+102 ALLIGLP
-109 LALVLVQAVMPGLFA
+109 LTLVLVQAVMPGLFA
-124 AQDASNGLSFEPL
+124 TQGASNALSLEPL
-137 ARVFNSPYVAGSVLH
+137 ARVFNSSYVAGSVLH

-171 AILVQR
+171 AVLVQR
-177 CDIPGRTAISIVPWL
+177 CDIPLRTTISAVPWL

-202 LAWVLLMSS
+202 LAWVLLMSP
-211 GGYLAQFGLLPAWL
+211 GGYLAQFGLLPSWL
-225 GSAFFGLAGLVF
+225 GASFFGLTGLVF

-246 AAFIIGSA
+246 AAFITGSA

-297 AEVLSDFGLAS
+297 AEVLSDFGIAS

-337 GAQALVLLALVL
+337 GAQALVLLGLVL
-349 LVVVAD
+349 LVVLAD

-374 RLYNLGA
+374 RLYNLGT

-386 MAAALAIAFLALAL
+386 MGAALAIAFLALAL
-400 PLGAIAAR
+400 PLAAIAAR

-418 VWSNFTSANVVAALS
+418 IWSNVTTVNVVAALS
-433 LNTAANDGLLR
+433 PNTAANDGLLR
-444 SLFYAGLTALI
+444 SLGYAGVTAVI
-455 ASSLALLLSAQLDRA
+455 ASALALLLSAQLDRA
-470 GPVLRSAVVGL
+470 SPVLRTAVVGL
-481 SLGSVA
+481 SLGAVA

-627 MAAAGIGAAL
+627 MAAAGVGAAL
-637 VWYPLRRF
+637 VWYPLQRF
-645 VKPRRSAGHAGVGSG
+645 VKPRRSAGHVDASSP
-660 QTAGT
+660 AAAA

>member
-1 MATTPTSSTSRSSRA
+1 MVQKFD
-16 STPSPAA
+16 AA
-23 KPTSPT
+23 AAVGG
-29 RISTMPWPP
+29 I
-38 LTRASGSSGTR
+38 GSSGW
-49 PTSSSDPAVREMT
+49 
-62 ILQHSGAAAFARG
+62 ARG
-75 AGARKPPLGRLS
+75 RLPALARL
-87 ALTRYGGPFAVYAVF
+87 GGPLAVYAVF
-102 GLLIGLP
+102 ALLIGLP
-109 LALVLVQAVMPGLFA
+109 LALVLLQAVVPGLFA
-124 AQDASNGLSFEPL
+124 VDGAQGLFSAEPL
-137 ARVFNSPYVAGSVLH
+137 ARVFSSPYIAGSILH
-152 SLELGMLVACTTT
+152 SLELGLLAALTTT
-165 ALGGAF
+165 MLGGAF
-171 AILVQR
+171 AVLVQR
-177 CDIPGRTAISIVPWL
+177 CDIPLRGPLSLVPWL

-211 GGYLAQFGLLPAWL
+211 GGYLAQLGLLPPWL
-225 GSAFFGLAGLVF
+225 GASFFGLAGLVF

-266 RLSGATPLR
+266 RLSGAGPLR
-275 IWLRINGPLLAPAIA
+275 IWLRVNGPLLAPAIV

-308 TIARMSNFGVL
+308 TIARMSSFGVL

-374 RLYNLGA
+374 RRYRLGA

-386 MAAALAIAFLALAL
+386 FAMALLVAFLALIL
-400 PLGAIAAR
+400 PLGAIAVR
-408 ALTQT
+408 ALTST
-413 LGHGL
+413 LGNGL
-418 VWSNFTSANVVAALS
+418 APDNFTLANLGAALS
-433 LNTAANDGLLR
+433 LHTAANEGLMR
-444 SLFYAGLTALI
+444 SLFYAGFAAVI
-455 ASSLALLLSAQLDRA
+455 ASTLALLLSAQLDRSS
-470 GPVLRSAVVGL
+470 PVMRTAVLGL
-481 SLGSVA
+481 SLGAVA

-533 LVVILSAI
+533 LVVILSAV

-548 TDAARLHGVGT
+548 TDAARISGVGAV
-559 IRRLLAI
+559 RRLI
-566 TLPLVL
+566 SVTLPLIL

-591 ISQMLIPQ
+591 MSQMLIPQ

-614 DRDGLASAIALVA
+614 DRDGLACAIALAA
-627 MAAAGIGAAL
+627 MAAAGGAAAL
-637 VWYPLRRF
+637 IWYPLKRF
-645 VKPRRSAGHAGVGSG
+645 IAFGRPQGTSAASG
-660 QTAGT
+660 GPA
-665 GTLS
+665 